1 MLKQIK
7 IIGTVACMSLIL
19 AGLYGCGGATEV
31 TQDADEGRGDVIPE
45 EESTDYASLYLGE
58 IEKLASEGLADQF
71 VLVNIDEDDIP
82 ELIASDSTGSY
93 EHENS
98 FIYTVSDGNAVL
110 LAKAMTGVDGVSLSF
125 CEGKNLIR
133 EAGGLMGQTDTFS
146 KIDNGKLSEV
156 FKAEALISPETD
168 ENGEEIYTYSVNGKD
183 VDKAAYLDEFTKFI
197 EPYAPLVS
205 IDYDGLNKIKY
216 TSDQDAAWF
225 EVTETGKYS
234 TKDEITK
241 QLEK

>member
-7 IIGTVACMSLIL
+7 IIGTVACMSMIL
-19 AGLYGCGGATEV
+19 AGLCGCGGSEAV

-45 EESTDYASLYLGE
+45 EESADYASLYLGE

-71 VLVNIDEDDIP
+71 TLVNIDEDDIP
-82 ELIASDSTGSY
+82 ELIASDSTRSY
-93 EHENS
+93 EHENA
-98 FIYTVSDGNAVL
+98 FIYTVSDGKAVL
-110 LAKAMTGVDGVSLSF
+110 LAKAMTGVDGASLSF
-125 CEGKNLIR
+125 CEGKNIIR
-133 EAGGLMGQTDTFS
+133 EAGGLMGQNDTFS

-183 VDKAAYLDEFTKFI
+183 ADKTTYLDEFSKFI
-197 EPYAPLVS
+197 EPYSSMIS
-205 IDYDGLNKIKY
+205 IDYDGLNSIKF
-216 TSDQDAAWF
+216 TSDQDMVWF
-225 EVTETGKYS
+225 EVTDTGKYS
-234 TKDEITK
+234 TKEEITK